1 MMYGCAPIKSPQA
14 GKSNLYNKI
23 LTIQKT
29 RSSYASPQNLYLK
42 LLIRTNN
49 EDNEG
54 VPPKETLLEICQKC
68 ANGNI
73 DDKKNTFIYC
83 QDTNDTKVIALEDDK
98 NIYIYCQCAR
108 LKYGNTIFV
117 NVLENIGDVK
127 RAEYHY
133 YARFEELPNLKR
145 YPIYISKGYKYYFRI
160 GDSDWTKRL
169 KIMTIKLP
177 KKNVCCQ
184 LKVRVNANS
193 PNSFSM
199 QVAEFYFSNQ
209 KDKNIYKI
217 VEGAGELAV
226 NKRSDDSYNY
236 YDIYSNIFA
245 SGASPS
251 LEILSA
257 DNLLSEYITVYTFGQ
272 YETIDTS
279 AFTKTEP
286 YTVIGGLVT
295 KKRIALGNDVVFQY
309 GEIFFDGTT
318 QDIQVLFNTPFKEGC
333 YNIQLTGQWKSDNNT
348 SYVVSA
354 SSKEGFTVHL
364 NQKSG
369 ITLYYLAIG
378 K

>member
-1 MMYGCAPIKSPQA
+1 MLYIGAPIKSPQA

-29 RSSYASPQNLYLK
+29 RSSYGSPQNLYLK

-68 ANGNI
+68 ANGDI

-83 QDTNDTKVIALEDDK
+83 QDTNDTKVVALEDDK

-108 LKYGNTIFV
+108 LKYGNAIFV

-127 RAEYHY
+127 RVEYHY
-133 YARFEELPNLKR
+133 YARFEELPNLER
-145 YPIYISKGYKYYFRI
+145 YPIYISKGYKYYFRV

-217 VEGAGELAV
+217 VEGGGELAV
-226 NKRSDDSYNY
+226 NQRSDDSYNY

-245 SGASPS
+245 SGTSPS

-257 DNLLSEYITVYTFGQ
+257 DNLLSEYITVYIFGQ

-295 KKRIALGNDVVFQY
+295 KQKISLGNNVVFQY

-318 QDIQVLFNTPFKEGC
+318 QDTQVLFNTPFKEGC
-333 YNIQLTGQWKSDNNT
+333 YNIQLTGQWKSDNST

-364 NQKSG
+364 NQKTG